1 MRPPPSCGAGP
12 DGKGPCLAREGMH
25 VRVPGSMPL
34 GEAEGAC
41 DCVSKQA
48 SRPRSPNLTGELNHL
63 LVVAAF
69 IERTP
74 AVAVGGRPAGR
85 TDALSAQLRSHHC
98 AAARAGSRHAACV
111 WNRSRHMLLPPNVPG
126 TCARLSA
133 PACAR
138 QSPVLFF
145 LFFLSFLIKKQ
156 SRRRRR
162 PSEERIER
170 TLIVPV
176 VEHPGSRIHGAT
188 CEAGKPSSLLQHAR
202 RVMTGRSVPNLG

>member
-1 MRPPPSCGAGP
+1 MR
-12 DGKGPCLAREGMH
+12 

-85 TDALSAQLRSHHC
+85 T
-98 AAARAGSRHAACV
+98 
-111 WNRSRHMLLPPNVPG
+111 RSRRSSAPIIAPRPGPAVGTLRACGIDRG
-126 TCARLSA
+126 TC
-133 PACAR
+133 
-138 QSPVLFF
+138 FF
-145 LFFLSFLIKKQ
+145 PQTFL
-156 SRRRRR
+156 
-162 PSEERIER
+162 
-170 TLIVPV
+170 
-176 VEHPGSRIHGAT
+176 A
-188 CEAGKPSSLLQHAR
+188 HAR
-202 RVMTGRSVPNLG
+202 D